1 MENYGRG
8 GQQSLRRSY
17 LVLILRL
24 LPIQGLL
31 PMGIYRFG
39 DFELNENSRAL
50 RLAGSE
56 IEVQPLV
63 FDFLAILLRHQ
74 DRALSKDEL
83 LETLWPG
90 VTVTEA
96 SLQRVAS
103 LARSILRQG
112 GMETALRNLPRF
124 GYRIC
129 LDQLA
134 ASENG
139 PARADGGDKL
149 SSPGSAILSA
159 RTAVAGRKW
168 HEAATSFA
176 KADAV
181 GELLTAD
188 LEEWALAL
196 ECMGRPAEAIPLLAR
211 AVTEY
216 GVAGERLRAASPAIT
231 LAKIHLERG
240 ELAVAKGWHKRA
252 AQLIDTAA
260 DSREHGLWCWMGAR
274 IMGAEAEPEQAL
286 AFAEQA
292 FEVGRQLE
300 DPVVESLGLIYR
312 GFFKLC
318 LGETKSGQE
327 DQDFAAALGLSS
339 DVDPIVGGILYCNI
353 LWACRNFGDWSRANQ
368 WTFGYED
375 WCRGHGLEDL
385 SGSCRLHRA
394 EVLGVHGTLK
404 EAEALVRAALDQ
416 LALDAPWATGDALRV
431 LGDIHLA
438 AGDFAEAETAY
449 RASHAA
455 GWDPQP
461 GLALLQ
467 LEQGQAEAAFSALER
482 SLAGNGWP
490 TLQRRGTV
498 LATLAKVA
506 ARTDRRE
513 RAKEVIVEL
522 ETQPQRWPMA
532 SIRALTAEAKAEL
545 LIQEERLTE
554 AARELQAAC
563 SRWSEVGSPI
573 NVADARLSLAALLIQ
588 LGDRTGAELELG
600 TALAAAKKVDSA
612 RLMRRCEELE
622 GLLAGTQKIAT
633 GIVQAL
639 RA

>member
-1 MENYGRG
+1 M
-8 GQQSLRRSY
+8 
-17 LVLILRL
+17 
-24 LPIQGLL
+24 L
-31 PMGIYRFG
+31 PMGVYCFG
-39 DFELNENSRAL
+39 DFELNEESRAL
-50 RLAGSE
+50 RLAGR
-56 IEVQPLV
+56 EVEAQPLV
-63 FDFLAILLRHQ
+63 FDFLAMLLRNQ
-74 DRALSKDEL
+74 ERALSKDEL

-112 GMETALRNLPRF
+112 GIETALRNLPRF
-124 GYRIC
+124 GYRIY
-129 LDQLA
+129 LDSPA
-134 ASENG
+134 APENKIV
-139 PARADGGDKL
+139 PAGEVSKP
-149 SSPGSAILSA
+149 SSPGSPILLA
-159 RTAVAGRKW
+159 RAAVAARKW
-168 HEAATSFA
+168 REAAASFA
-176 KADAV
+176 EADATD
-181 GELLTAD
+181 ELLTAD

-231 LAKIHLERG
+231 LAMIHLERG
-240 ELAVAKGWHKRA
+240 ELAAANGWHKRA
-252 AQLIDTAA
+252 AQLIDGATE
-260 DSREHGLWCWMGAR
+260 SREHGLWCWMGAR
-274 IMGAEAEPEQAL
+274 IKGAEAEPEHAL
-286 AFAEQA
+286 ALAEQA
-292 FEVGRQLE
+292 FEVGKQLE

-318 LGETKSGQE
+318 LGETRSGQE

-353 LWACRNFGDWSRANQ
+353 LWACRNFGDWARANQ
-368 WTFGYED
+368 WTLSYEG
-375 WCRGHGLEDL
+375 WCRRHGLEEL
-385 SGSCRLHRA
+385 TGSCRLHRA

-404 EAEALVRAALDQ
+404 EAETLVRAALDQ

-438 AGDFAEAETAY
+438 AGDFVEAETAY

-482 SLAGNGWP
+482 SLVGNRWP
-490 TLQRRGTV
+490 TLQRRGMV

-506 ARTDRRE
+506 ARTDRLE
-513 RAKEVIVEL
+513 RAKQVIAEL
-522 ETQPQRWPMA
+522 ESEPQRWPMA

-545 LIQEERLTE
+545 FMREDRLVE
-554 AARELQAAC
+554 AAWELQTAC
-563 SRWSEVGSPI
+563 SRWAEIGSPTSC
-573 NVADARLSLAALLIQ
+573 ADARLSLAALLIR

-600 TALAAAKKVDSA
+600 TVLAVAKKVDSP
-612 RLMRRCEELE
+612 RLMRRYDELK
-622 GLLAGTQKIAT
+622 GLLAGTKQE
-633 GIVQAL
+633 AL
-639 RA
+639 G

>member
-1 MENYGRG
+1 
-8 GQQSLRRSY
+8 
-17 LVLILRL
+17 
-24 LPIQGLL
+24 
-31 PMGIYRFG
+31 MGIHRFG

-50 RLAGSE
+50 RRAGSE

-63 FDFLAILLRHQ
+63 FDFLAMLLRHQ

-103 LARSILRQG
+103 LARGVLRQG
-112 GMETALRNLPRF
+112 GLETALRNLPRF

-129 LDQLA
+129 LDQA
-134 ASENG
+134 VASEKRSA
-139 PARADGGDKL
+139 PADGGDKP
-149 SSPGSAILSA
+149 SSPGSPILSA
-159 RTAVAGRKW
+159 RAAAAARKW
-168 HEAATSFA
+168 HEAAASFA
-176 KADAV
+176 QADAAD
-181 GELLTAD
+181 ELLTAD

-211 AVTEY
+211 AVTAY

-252 AQLIDTAA
+252 AQLIDSATE
-260 DSREHGLWCWMGAR
+260 SREHGLWCWMGAR

-292 FEVGRQLE
+292 FKVGKHLE

-339 DVDPIVGGILYCNI
+339 DIDPVVGGILYCNI
-353 LWACRNFGDWSRANQ
+353 LWSCRNFGDWARANQ
-368 WTFGYED
+368 WTSGYEN
-375 WCRGHGLEDL
+375 WCKGHGLENL

-438 AGDFAEAETAY
+438 AGDLVEAETAY

-482 SLAGNGWP
+482 SLIGNGWP
-490 TLQRRGTV
+490 TLQRRGIV

-506 ARTDRRE
+506 ARTDRYE
-513 RAKEVIVEL
+513 RAKEVIAEL
-522 ETQPQRWPMA
+522 EAQPQRWPMA
-532 SIRALTAEAKAEL
+532 SIRALTGEAKAEL
-545 LIQEERLTE
+545 FIQEGRLAE
-554 AARELQAAC
+554 AVRELQTAC
-563 SRWSEVGSPI
+563 SLWNEIGSPI

-588 LGDRTGAELELG
+588 LDDRNGAELELG
-600 TALAAAKKVDSA
+600 TALALAKKLDSS
-612 RLMRRCEELE
+612 RLMRRCEELKDM
-622 GLLAGTQKIAT
+622 LAGTQKAAV
-633 GIVQAL
+633 GSV
-639 RA
+639 

>member
-1 MENYGRG
+1 M
-8 GQQSLRRSY
+8 
-17 LVLILRL
+17 
-24 LPIQGLL
+24 L
-31 PMGIYRFG
+31 PMGVYCFG
-39 DFELNENSRAL
+39 DFELNEESRAL
-50 RLAGSE
+50 RLAGR
-56 IEVQPLV
+56 EVEAQPLV
-63 FDFLAILLRHQ
+63 FDFLAMLLRNQ
-74 DRALSKDEL
+74 ERALSKDEL

-112 GMETALRNLPRF
+112 GIETALRNLPRF
-124 GYRIC
+124 GYRIY
-129 LDQLA
+129 LDSPA
-134 ASENG
+134 APENKIV
-139 PARADGGDKL
+139 PAGEVSKP
-149 SSPGSAILSA
+149 SSPGSPILLA
-159 RTAVAGRKW
+159 RAAVAARKW
-168 HEAATSFA
+168 REAAASFA
-176 KADAV
+176 EADATD
-181 GELLTAD
+181 ELLTAD

-216 GVAGERLRAASPAIT
+216 GVAGERLRASSPAIT
-231 LAKIHLERG
+231 LAMIHLERG
-240 ELAVAKGWHKRA
+240 ELAAANGWHKRA
-252 AQLIDTAA
+252 AQLIDGATE
-260 DSREHGLWCWMGAR
+260 SREHGLWCWMGAR
-274 IMGAEAEPEQAL
+274 IKGAEAEPEHAL
-286 AFAEQA
+286 ALAEQA
-292 FEVGRQLE
+292 FEVGKQLE

-318 LGETKSGQE
+318 LGETRSGQE

-353 LWACRNFGDWSRANQ
+353 LWACRNFGDWARANQ
-368 WTFGYED
+368 WTLSYEG
-375 WCRGHGLEDL
+375 WCRGHGLEEL
-385 SGSCRLHRA
+385 TGSCRLHRA

-404 EAEALVRAALDQ
+404 EAETLVRAALDQ

-482 SLAGNGWP
+482 SLVGNRWP
-490 TLQRRGTV
+490 TLQRRGMV

-506 ARTDRRE
+506 ARTDRLE
-513 RAKEVIVEL
+513 RAKQVIAEL
-522 ETQPQRWPMA
+522 ESEPQRWPMA

-545 LIQEERLTE
+545 FMREDRLVE
-554 AARELQAAC
+554 AAWELQTAC
-563 SRWSEVGSPI
+563 S
-573 NVADARLSLAALLIQ
+573 
-588 LGDRTGAELELG
+588 
-600 TALAAAKKVDSA
+600 
-612 RLMRRCEELE
+612 
-622 GLLAGTQKIAT
+622 
-633 GIVQAL
+633 
-639 RA
+639 

>member
-1 MENYGRG
+1 
-8 GQQSLRRSY
+8 
-17 LVLILRL
+17 
-24 LPIQGLL
+24 
-31 PMGIYRFG
+31 MGVYCFG
-39 DFELNENSRAL
+39 NFELNEASRAL

-56 IEVQPLV
+56 IDVQPLV
-63 FDFLAILLRHQ
+63 FDFLATLLRHQ
-74 DRALSKDEL
+74 ERALSKDEL

-103 LARSILRQG
+103 LARSVLRQG
-112 GMETALRNLPRF
+112 GMETVLRNLPRF

-129 LDQLA
+129 LDQLTVLEDKQ
-134 ASENG
+134 ASVDAG
-139 PARADGGDKL
+139 ARPSSDG
-149 SSPGSAILSA
+149 SPVLSA
-159 RTAVAGRKW
+159 RAAIAARKW
-168 HEAATSFA
+168 HEAAAAFA
-176 KADAV
+176 EADDAD
-181 GELLTAD
+181 ELLTAD

-196 ECMGRPAEAIPLLAR
+196 ECMGRPAEAIPFLTR
-211 AVTEY
+211 AATEY
-216 GVAGERLRAASPAIT
+216 GVAGERLRASSPAIT
-231 LAKIHLERG
+231 LARIHLERG

-252 AQLIDTAA
+252 AQLIDTATK
-260 DSREHGLWCWMGAR
+260 SREHGLWCWMGAR

-286 AFAEQA
+286 ALAEQA
-292 FEVGRQLE
+292 FTVGKHLD

-339 DVDPIVGGILYCNI
+339 DVDPVVGGILYCNI

-368 WTFGYED
+368 WTLGYED

-404 EAEALVRAALDQ
+404 EAEALVRAALGQ

-467 LEQGQAEAAFSALER
+467 LEQGQPEAAFSALER
-482 SLAGNGWP
+482 SLIGNGWP
-490 TLQRRGTV
+490 TLQRRGLV

-506 ARTDRRE
+506 ARIDRPE
-513 RAKEVIVEL
+513 RAKEVIAEL
-522 ETQPQRWPMA
+522 ESEPPRWPMA

-545 LIQEERLTE
+545 FIREKRPSE
-554 AARELQAAC
+554 AARELQIAC
-563 SRWSEVGSPI
+563 SRWNEIGSPI
-573 NVADARLSLAALLIQ
+573 NAADARLSLAALLVQ

-600 TALAAAKKVDSA
+600 TVLAIATKVDSP
-612 RLMRRCEELE
+612 RLMRRYEALK
-622 GLLAGTQKIAT
+622 GLLASAPAAVAGA
-633 GIVQAL
+633 
-639 RA
+639 

>member
-1 MENYGRG
+1 
-8 GQQSLRRSY
+8 
-17 LVLILRL
+17 
-24 LPIQGLL
+24 
-31 PMGIYRFG
+31 MGTYCFG
-39 DFELNENSRAL
+39 DFELNEDSRAL

-56 IEVQPLV
+56 IETQPLV
-63 FDFLAILLRHQ
+63 FDFLAILLRHR
-74 DRALSKDEL
+74 DRAMSKDEL
-83 LETLWPG
+83 FDTLWPG

-129 LDQLA
+129 IDQPA

-139 PARADGGDKL
+139 AAAGAGNP
-149 SSPGSAILSA
+149 SSPGSPILSA
-159 RTAVAGRKW
+159 RAAVAARKW
-168 HEAATSFA
+168 HEAATAFA
-176 KADAV
+176 EADAAD
-181 GELLTAD
+181 ELLTAD

-196 ECMGRPAEAIPLLAR
+196 ECMGRPAEAIPFLTR
-211 AVTEY
+211 AATEY

-231 LAKIHLERG
+231 LARIHLERG

-252 AQLIDTAA
+252 AQLIGTAA
-260 DSREHGLWCWMGAR
+260 ESREHGLWCWMGAR
-274 IMGAEAEPEQAL
+274 IMGAEAEPRQAL
-286 AFAEQA
+286 ALAEQA
-292 FEVGRQLE
+292 FEVGRHLD

-353 LWACRNFGDWSRANQ
+353 LWACRNFGDWTRANQ
-368 WTFGYED
+368 WTLGYED
-375 WCRGHGLEDL
+375 WCRGHGLEDM

-394 EVLGVHGTLK
+394 EVLGIHGTLK
-404 EAEALVRAALDQ
+404 EAEALVRTALEQ

-482 SLAGNGWP
+482 SLVGNGWP
-490 TLQRRGTV
+490 TLQRRALV

-506 ARTDRRE
+506 ARTDRLE
-513 RAKEVIVEL
+513 RAKAVIAEL
-522 ETQPQRWPMA
+522 ESDPQRWPMA

-545 LIQEERLTE
+545 FIRENRLAE
-554 AARELQAAC
+554 AVRELQIAC
-563 SRWSEVGSPI
+563 SRWNEIGSPI
-573 NVADARLSLAALLIQ
+573 NVADARLSLAALLMQ

-600 TALAAAKKVDSA
+600 TVVSIATKVDSP
-612 RLMRRCEELE
+612 RLMRRYEELMA
-622 GLLAGTQKIAT
+622 LLAGA
-633 GIVQAL
+633 QA
-639 RA
+639 AAVAGA

>member
-1 MENYGRG
+1 
-8 GQQSLRRSY
+8 
-17 LVLILRL
+17 
-24 LPIQGLL
+24 
-31 PMGIYRFG
+31 
-39 DFELNENSRAL
+39 
-50 RLAGSE
+50 
-56 IEVQPLV
+56 
-63 FDFLAILLRHQ
+63 
-74 DRALSKDEL
+74 
-83 LETLWPG
+83 LWPG

-103 LARSILRQG
+103 LARGILRQG
-112 GMETALRNLPRF
+112 GMEAALRNLPRF

-129 LDQLA
+129 LDQPSI
-134 ASENG
+134 SERR
-139 PARADGGDKL
+139 PADAGGKP
-149 SSPGSAILSA
+149 SSLGSSILSA
-159 RTAVAGRKW
+159 RAAVAGRKW
-168 HEAATSFA
+168 HEAAASFA
-176 KADAV
+176 KADAADQ
-181 GELLTAD
+181 LLTPD
-188 LEEWALAL
+188 LEEWGLAL
-196 ECMGRPAEAIPLLAR
+196 ECLGRPAEAIPLLAR
-211 AVTEY
+211 AVTAY

-231 LAKIHLERG
+231 LARIHLERG

-286 AFAEQA
+286 ALAEQA
-292 FEVGRQLE
+292 FAVGRHLD

-318 LGETKSGQE
+318 LGETKAGQE
-327 DQDFAAALGLSS
+327 DQDLAAALGLSS

-368 WTFGYED
+368 WTLGYED

-438 AGDFAEAETAY
+438 AGEFTEAETAY
-449 RASHAA
+449 RGSHAA

-482 SLAGNGWP
+482 SLVGNGWP
-490 TLQRRGTV
+490 TLQRRGMV

-506 ARTDRRE
+506 ARTNRRE
-513 RAKEVIVEL
+513 RAKEVIAEL

-532 SIRALTAEAKAEL
+532 SVQALTAEAKAEL
-545 LIQEERLTE
+545 FMLEERFAE
-554 AARELQAAC
+554 AARELQIAC
-563 SRWSEVGSPI
+563 SRWNEVGSPI
-573 NVADARLSLAALLIQ
+573 NVADARLSLAALLIKI
-588 LGDRTGAELELG
+588 GDRSGAELELG
-600 TALAAAKKVDSA
+600 TALAAAKKVDSS
-612 RLMRRCEELE
+612 RLMRRCEKLKD
-622 GLLAGTQKIAT
+622 L
-633 GIVQAL
+633 IVGAQAL
-639 RA
+639 TVGGA

>member
-1 MENYGRG
+1 M
-8 GQQSLRRSY
+8 
-17 LVLILRL
+17 
-24 LPIQGLL
+24 
-31 PMGIYRFG
+31 
-39 DFELNENSRAL
+39 
-50 RLAGSE
+50 
-56 IEVQPLV
+56 
-63 FDFLAILLRHQ
+63 LLRHQ

-103 LARSILRQG
+103 LARGVLRQG
-112 GMETALRNLPRF
+112 GLETALRNLPRF

-129 LDQLA
+129 LDQA
-134 ASENG
+134 VASENRSA
-139 PARADGGDKL
+139 PADGGDKPT
-149 SSPGSAILSA
+149 SPGSPILSA
-159 RTAVAGRKW
+159 RAAAAARKW
-168 HEAATSFA
+168 HEAAASFA
-176 KADAV
+176 QANAAD
-181 GELLTAD
+181 ELLTAD

-196 ECMGRPAEAIPLLAR
+196 ECMGRPAAAIPLLAR
-211 AVTEY
+211 AVTAY
-216 GVAGERLRAASPAIT
+216 GVAGERLRAASPAVT
-231 LAKIHLERG
+231 LARIHLERG

-252 AQLIDTAA
+252 AQLIDSATE
-260 DSREHGLWCWMGAR
+260 SREHGLWCWMGAR

-292 FEVGRQLE
+292 FKVGKHLE

-339 DVDPIVGGILYCNI
+339 DIDPVVGGILYCNI
-353 LWACRNFGDWSRANQ
+353 LWSCRNFGDWARANQ
-368 WTFGYED
+368 WTFGYEN
-375 WCRGHGLEDL
+375 WCKGHGLENL

-438 AGDFAEAETAY
+438 AGDLAEAETAY

-482 SLAGNGWP
+482 SLVGNGWP
-490 TLQRRGTV
+490 TLQRRGIV

-506 ARTDRRE
+506 ARTNRLE
-513 RAKEVIVEL
+513 RAKEVFAEL
-522 ETQPQRWPMA
+522 EAQPQRWPMA
-532 SIRALTAEAKAEL
+532 SIRALTGEAKAEL
-545 LIQEERLTE
+545 FIQEGRLAE
-554 AARELQAAC
+554 AVRELQTAC
-563 SRWSEVGSPI
+563 SLWNEIGSPI

-588 LGDRTGAELELG
+588 LDDRNGAELELG
-600 TALAAAKKVDSA
+600 TALALAKKLDSS
-612 RLMRRCEELE
+612 RLMRRCEELKDM
-622 GLLAGTQKIAT
+622 LAGTQKAAV
-633 GIVQAL
+633 GSV
-639 RA
+639 

>member
-1 MENYGRG
+1 
-8 GQQSLRRSY
+8 
-17 LVLILRL
+17 
-24 LPIQGLL
+24 
-31 PMGIYRFG
+31 MGIHCFG
-39 DFELNENSRAL
+39 DFELNEETRAL
-50 RLAGSE
+50 RLAGNE
-56 IEVQPLV
+56 IELQPLV

-74 DRALSKDEL
+74 DRAMSKDEL

-103 LARSILRQG
+103 LARGILRQG
-112 GMETALRNLPRF
+112 GMEAALRNLPRF

-129 LDQLA
+129 LDQA
-134 ASENG
+134 VASKNRSA
-139 PARADGGDKL
+139 PADGGDKP
-149 SSPGSAILSA
+149 SRPGSPILAA
-159 RTAVAGRKW
+159 RTAVAARKW
-168 HEAATSFA
+168 HEAAAAFTE
-176 KADAV
+176 ADAAD
-181 GELLTAD
+181 ELLTAD

-216 GVAGERLRAASPAIT
+216 GVAGERLRAASPAVT
-231 LAKIHLERG
+231 LARIHLERG

-252 AQLIDTAA
+252 AQLIDSAT

-292 FEVGRQLE
+292 FKVGKHLE

-339 DVDPIVGGILYCNI
+339 DIDPIVGGILYCNI

-368 WTFGYED
+368 WTLGYEG
-375 WCRGHGLEDL
+375 WCKGHGLEDL

-438 AGDFAEAETAY
+438 AGDFAEAEMAY

-467 LEQGQAEAAFSALER
+467 LEQGHAEAAFSALER
-482 SLAGNGWP
+482 SLVGNGWP
-490 TLQRRGTV
+490 TLQRRGLV

-506 ARTDRRE
+506 ARIGRLE
-513 RAKEVIVEL
+513 RAKEVTAEL

-532 SIRALTAEAKAEL
+532 SVRALTAEAKAEL
-545 LIQEERLTE
+545 FIQEERLAE
-554 AARELQAAC
+554 AVLELQTAC
-563 SRWSEVGSPI
+563 LRWNEIGSPI

-600 TALAAAKKVDSA
+600 TALAIANRVDSS
-612 RLMRRCEELE
+612 RLMRRCDELK
-622 GLLAGTQKIAT
+622 GLLAGTEKAAM
-633 GIVQAL
+633 GSA
-639 RA
+639 

>member
-1 MENYGRG
+1 
-8 GQQSLRRSY
+8 
-17 LVLILRL
+17 
-24 LPIQGLL
+24 
-31 PMGIYRFG
+31 
-39 DFELNENSRAL
+39 
-50 RLAGSE
+50 
-56 IEVQPLV
+56 
-63 FDFLAILLRHQ
+63 
-74 DRALSKDEL
+74 
-83 LETLWPG
+83 
-90 VTVTEA
+90 
-96 SLQRVAS
+96 
-103 LARSILRQG
+103 
-112 GMETALRNLPRF
+112 
-124 GYRIC
+124 
-129 LDQLA
+129 
-134 ASENG
+134 
-139 PARADGGDKL
+139 
-149 SSPGSAILSA
+149 
-159 RTAVAGRKW
+159 
-168 HEAATSFA
+168 
-176 KADAV
+176 
-181 GELLTAD
+181 
-188 LEEWALAL
+188 
-196 ECMGRPAEAIPLLAR
+196 MGRPAEAIPLLAR
-211 AVTEY
+211 AVTAY

-231 LAKIHLERG
+231 LARIHLERG

-252 AQLIDTAA
+252 AQLIDTAN

-286 AFAEQA
+286 ELAEQA
-292 FEVGRQLE
+292 FAVGRDLD

-318 LGETKSGQE
+318 LGETKAGQE

-339 DVDPIVGGILYCNI
+339 DVDPVVGGILYCNI
-353 LWACRNFGDWSRANQ
+353 LWACRNFGDWARANQ
-368 WTFGYED
+368 WTRGYED

-394 EVLGVHGTLK
+394 EVLGVLGTLK

-438 AGDFAEAETAY
+438 AGEFAEAETAY

-482 SLAGNGWP
+482 SLVGNGWP
-490 TLQRRGTV
+490 TLQRRGIV

-506 ARTDRRE
+506 ARTNRHE
-513 RAKEVIVEL
+513 RAKEVIAEL

-545 LIQEERLTE
+545 FVQEKRLAE
-554 AARELQAAC
+554 AVRELQVAC
-563 SRWSEVGSPI
+563 SRWNEIGSPI

-600 TALAAAKKVDSA
+600 TVLAVARKVDSP
-612 RLMRRCEELE
+612 RLMRRYEELTE
-622 GLLAGTQKIAT
+622 LLAGAKR
-633 GIVQAL
+633 QAL
-639 RA
+639 G

>member
-1 MENYGRG
+1 MGNYC
-8 GQQSLRRSY
+8 
-17 LVLILRL
+17 
-24 LPIQGLL
+24 
-31 PMGIYRFG
+31 FG
-39 DFELNENSRAL
+39 DFELNEGSRAL
-50 RLAGSE
+50 RLAGRE

-74 DRALSKDEL
+74 ERALSKEEL

-103 LARSILRQG
+103 LARSVLRQG

-129 LDQLA
+129 LDQPAALA
-134 ASENG
+134 TR
-139 PARADGGDKL
+139 PARAVAD
-149 SSPGSAILSA
+149 SEPSRPGSPILSA
-159 RTAVAGRKW
+159 RAAVAARKW
-168 HEAATSFA
+168 HEAAACFA
-176 KADAV
+176 QADAAD
-181 GELLTAD
+181 ELLTAD

-196 ECMGRPAEAIPLLAR
+196 ECIGRPAETIPFLMR

-231 LAKIHLERG
+231 LARIHLERG
-240 ELAVAKGWHKRA
+240 ELSVAKGWHKRA
-252 AQLIDTAA
+252 AQLIATAT

-274 IMGAEAEPEQAL
+274 LMGAEAEPEQAL
-286 AFAEQA
+286 ALAEQA
-292 FEVGRQLE
+292 LEVGKHLD

-353 LWACRNFGDWSRANQ
+353 LWACRNFGDWARANQ
-368 WTFGYED
+368 WTLGYED

-416 LALDAPWATGDALRV
+416 LARDAPWATGDALRV

-449 RASHAA
+449 RACHAA

-482 SLAGNGWP
+482 SLIGNGWP
-490 TLQRRGTV
+490 TLQRRGLV

-506 ARTDRRE
+506 ARTNRLE
-513 RAKEVIVEL
+513 RAKAVIAEL
-522 ETQPQRWPMA
+522 DTDPQRWPMA

-545 LIQEERLTE
+545 FIQENRLDE
-554 AARELQAAC
+554 AARELQTAC
-563 SRWSEVGSPI
+563 ARWSEIGSPI
-573 NVADARLSLAALLIQ
+573 NAADARLSLAGLLIR

-600 TALAAAKKVDSA
+600 SVLAAATKVDSP
-612 RLMRRCEELE
+612 RLMQRYEALM
-622 GLLAGTQKIAT
+622 GLLAGAQKVAV
-633 GIVQAL
+633 GSV
-639 RA
+639 

>member
-1 MENYGRG
+1 M
-8 GQQSLRRSY
+8 
-17 LVLILRL
+17 
-24 LPIQGLL
+24 L
-31 PMGIYRFG
+31 PMGVYCFG
-39 DFELNENSRAL
+39 AFELNEESRAL

-56 IEVQPLV
+56 VETQPLV
-63 FDFLAILLRHQ
+63 FDFLAILLRNQ

-103 LARSILRQG
+103 LARGILRQG

-124 GYRIC
+124 GYRIF
-129 LDQLA
+129 LDSPAVSARRPSPPDPSSAQPRPGPRILA
-134 ASENG
+134 
-139 PARADGGDKL
+139 
-149 SSPGSAILSA
+149 A
-159 RTAVAGRKW
+159 RTAVAARKW
-168 HEAATSFA
+168 HEAAASFTE
-176 KADAV
+176 ADASD
-181 GELLTAD
+181 ELLTAD

-196 ECMGRPAEAIPLLAR
+196 ECMGRPSEAIAPLTR
-211 AVTEY
+211 AVTAY
-216 GVAGERLRAASPAIT
+216 GVAGERLRAATPAIA
-231 LAKIHLERG
+231 LARIHLERG
-240 ELAVAKGWHKRA
+240 ELAVASGWHKRA
-252 AQLIDTAA
+252 AALIDIAT
-260 DSREHGLWCWMGAR
+260 DSREHGLWCWMGSR
-274 IMGAEAEPEQAL
+274 IRGAEAEPEQAL

-292 FEVGRQLE
+292 CVVGKHLD

-318 LGETKSGQE
+318 LGETKSGLE

-339 DVDPIVGGILYCNI
+339 DVDPVVGGILYCNV
-353 LWACRNFGDWSRANQ
+353 LWACRNFGDWARANQ
-368 WTFGYED
+368 WTLGYED

-438 AGDFAEAETAY
+438 AGDLAEAETAY

-467 LEQGQAEAAFSALER
+467 LEQGQAEAAFAALER
-482 SLAGNGWP
+482 SLIGAAWP
-490 TLQRRGTV
+490 TLQRRGLV

-506 ARTDRRE
+506 ARTDRPGRARE
-513 RAKEVIVEL
+513 AIAEL

-545 LIQEERLTE
+545 FTREGRLAE
-554 AARELQAAC
+554 AVGELQAAC
-563 SRWSEVGSPI
+563 SRWSEIGSAI
-573 NVADARLSLAALLIQ
+573 NAANARLSLAALLIQ
-588 LGDRTGAELELG
+588 LGDRIGAELELG
-600 TALAAAKKVDSA
+600 TVLTVAKKVDSP
-612 RLMRRCEELE
+612 RIMRRYEELK
-622 GLLAGTQKIAT
+622 GQLAGAKRE
-633 GIVQAL
+633 AL
-639 RA
+639 G

>member
-1 MENYGRG
+1 
-8 GQQSLRRSY
+8 
-17 LVLILRL
+17 
-24 LPIQGLL
+24 
-31 PMGIYRFG
+31 MGTYCFG
-39 DFELNENSRAL
+39 DFELNEDSRAL

-56 IEVQPLV
+56 IETQPLV
-63 FDFLAILLRHQ
+63 FDFLAILLRHR
-74 DRALSKDEL
+74 DRAMSKDEL
-83 LETLWPG
+83 FDTLWPG

-129 LDQLA
+129 IDQPA

-139 PARADGGDKL
+139 AAAGAGNP
-149 SSPGSAILSA
+149 SSPGSPILSA
-159 RTAVAGRKW
+159 RAAVAARKW
-168 HEAATSFA
+168 HEAATAFA
-176 KADAV
+176 EADAAD
-181 GELLTAD
+181 ELLTAD

-196 ECMGRPAEAIPLLAR
+196 ECMGRPAEAIPFLTR
-211 AVTEY
+211 AATEY

-231 LAKIHLERG
+231 LARIHLERG

-252 AQLIDTAA
+252 AQLIGTAA
-260 DSREHGLWCWMGAR
+260 ESREHGLWCWMGAR
-274 IMGAEAEPEQAL
+274 IMGAEAEPRLAL
-286 AFAEQA
+286 ALAEQA
-292 FEVGRQLE
+292 FEVGRHLD

-353 LWACRNFGDWSRANQ
+353 LWACRNFGDWTRANQ
-368 WTFGYED
+368 WTLGYED
-375 WCRGHGLEDL
+375 WCRGHGLEDM

-394 EVLGVHGTLK
+394 EALGIHGTLR
-404 EAEALVRAALDQ
+404 EAEALVRTALEQ

-482 SLAGNGWP
+482 SLVGNGWP
-490 TLQRRGTV
+490 TLQRRALV

-506 ARTDRRE
+506 ARTDRLE
-513 RAKEVIVEL
+513 RAKAVIAEL
-522 ETQPQRWPMA
+522 ESDPQRWPMA

-545 LIQEERLTE
+545 FIRENRLAE
-554 AARELQAAC
+554 AVRELQIAC
-563 SRWSEVGSPI
+563 SRWNEIGSPI
-573 NVADARLSLAALLIQ
+573 NVADARLSLAALLMQ

-600 TALAAAKKVDSA
+600 TVVSIATKVDSP
-612 RLMRRCEELE
+612 RLMRRYEELMA
-622 GLLAGTQKIAT
+622 LLAGA
-633 GIVQAL
+633 QA
-639 RA
+639 AAVAGA

>member
-1 MENYGRG
+1 
-8 GQQSLRRSY
+8 
-17 LVLILRL
+17 
-24 LPIQGLL
+24 
-31 PMGIYRFG
+31 MGIYRFG
-39 DFELNENSRAL
+39 DFELNQDSRAL
-50 RLAGSE
+50 RLGEGE

-74 DRALSKDEL
+74 ERAMSKDEL

-103 LARSILRQG
+103 LARGILRQG

-129 LDQLA
+129 LDQ
-134 ASENG
+134 
-139 PARADGGDKL
+139 PAVLETKSAPVEAGSKP

-159 RTAVAGRKW
+159 RAAVAARKW
-168 HEAATSFA
+168 QDAAAAFA
-176 KADAV
+176 EADAA

-188 LEEWALAL
+188 LEEWSLAL
-196 ECMGRPAEAIPLLAR
+196 ECMGQPTEAIPFLTR

-216 GVAGERLRAASPAIT
+216 GVAGERLRAASPAVT
-231 LAKIHLERG
+231 LARIHLERG

-252 AQLIDTAA
+252 AQLIDSATG
-260 DSREHGLWCWMGAR
+260 SREHGLWCWMGAR
-274 IMGAEAEPEQAL
+274 LMGAEAEPEQAL

-292 FEVGRQLE
+292 FKVGKHLE

-339 DVDPIVGGILYCNI
+339 DIDPVVGGILYCNI
-353 LWACRNFGDWSRANQ
+353 LWSCRNFGDWARANQ
-368 WTFGYED
+368 WTSGYEN
-375 WCRGHGLEDL
+375 WCKGHGLENL

-394 EVLGVHGTLK
+394 EVLGIHGTLK
-404 EAEALVRAALDQ
+404 EAEVLVRAALDQ

-438 AGDFAEAETAY
+438 AGNFAEAETAY

-482 SLAGNGWP
+482 SLVGNGWP
-490 TLQRRGTV
+490 TLQRRGLV

-506 ARTDRRE
+506 ARTDRLE
-513 RAKEVIVEL
+513 RAREVIAEL
-522 ETQPQRWPMA
+522 EKEPLRWPMA
-532 SIRALTAEAKAEL
+532 SIRALTAQAKAEL
-545 LIQEERLTE
+545 FMRENRLAE
-554 AARELQAAC
+554 AARELQLAC
-563 SRWSEVGSPI
+563 SCWTEIGSPI

-588 LGDRTGAELELG
+588 LGDRIGAELELG
-600 TALAAAKKVDSA
+600 SVMAVATKVDSP
-612 RLMRRCEELE
+612 RLMRRYEELKD
-622 GLLAGTQKIAT
+622 LLSDAPKTAVGGA
-633 GIVQAL
+633 
-639 RA
+639 

>member
-1 MENYGRG
+1 
-8 GQQSLRRSY
+8 
-17 LVLILRL
+17 
-24 LPIQGLL
+24 
-31 PMGIYRFG
+31 MGIHRFG

-50 RLAGSE
+50 RRAGSE

-63 FDFLAILLRHQ
+63 FDFLAMLLRHQ

-103 LARSILRQG
+103 LARGVLRQG
-112 GMETALRNLPRF
+112 GLETALRNLPRF

-129 LDQLA
+129 LDQA
-134 ASENG
+134 VASENRSA
-139 PARADGGDKL
+139 PADGGDKPT
-149 SSPGSAILSA
+149 SPGSPILSA
-159 RTAVAGRKW
+159 RAAAAARKW
-168 HEAATSFA
+168 HEAAASFA
-176 KADAV
+176 QANAAD
-181 GELLTAD
+181 ELLTAD

-196 ECMGRPAEAIPLLAR
+196 ECMGRPAAAIPLLAR
-211 AVTEY
+211 AVTAY
-216 GVAGERLRAASPAIT
+216 GVAGERLRAASPAVT
-231 LAKIHLERG
+231 LARIHLERG

-252 AQLIDTAA
+252 AQLIDSATE
-260 DSREHGLWCWMGAR
+260 SREHGLWCWMGAR

-292 FEVGRQLE
+292 FKVGKHLE

-339 DVDPIVGGILYCNI
+339 DIDPVVGGILYCNI
-353 LWACRNFGDWSRANQ
+353 LWSCRNFGDWARANQ
-368 WTFGYED
+368 WTFGYEN
-375 WCRGHGLEDL
+375 WCKGHGLENL

-438 AGDFAEAETAY
+438 AGDLAEAETAY

-482 SLAGNGWP
+482 SLVGNGWP
-490 TLQRRGTV
+490 TLQRRGIV

-506 ARTDRRE
+506 ARTNRLE
-513 RAKEVIVEL
+513 RAKEVFAEL
-522 ETQPQRWPMA
+522 EAQPQRWPMA
-532 SIRALTAEAKAEL
+532 SIRALTGEAKAEL
-545 LIQEERLTE
+545 FIQEGRLAE
-554 AARELQAAC
+554 AVRELQTAC
-563 SRWSEVGSPI
+563 SLWNEIGSPI

-588 LGDRTGAELELG
+588 LDDRNGAELELG
-600 TALAAAKKVDSA
+600 TALALAKKLDSS
-612 RLMRRCEELE
+612 RLMRRCEELKDM
-622 GLLAGTQKIAT
+622 LAGTQKAAV
-633 GIVQAL
+633 GSV
-639 RA
+639 

>member
-1 MENYGRG
+1 
-8 GQQSLRRSY
+8 
-17 LVLILRL
+17 
-24 LPIQGLL
+24 
-31 PMGIYRFG
+31 MGVYCFG
-39 DFELNENSRAL
+39 DFELNEESRAL
-50 RLAGSE
+50 HLTGRE

-74 DRALSKDEL
+74 ERVLSKEEL

-112 GMETALRNLPRF
+112 SMETALRNLPRF

-129 LDQLA
+129 LDPPV
-134 ASENG
+134 ASDRN
-139 PARADGGDKL
+139 
-149 SSPGSAILSA
+149 SSPTDRGDAPSTPGSWILRA
-159 RTAVAGRKW
+159 RTAATAMKW
-168 HEAATSFA
+168 QEAAAFFA
-176 KADAV
+176 EADAA
-181 GELLTAD
+181 EQILPAD

-196 ECMGRPAEAIPLLAR
+196 ECMGRPAEAIPHLTR
-211 AVTEY
+211 AAAAY
-216 GVAGERLRAASPAIT
+216 SAAGHRLRAASPAIA
-231 LAKIHLERG
+231 LARIHLERG

-252 AQLIDTAA
+252 AQLIDTAT

-286 AFAEQA
+286 ALAEQA
-292 FEVGRQLE
+292 FEVGKHLE

-318 LGETKSGQE
+318 LGETKSGEE

-339 DVDPIVGGILYCNI
+339 DIDPIVGGILYCNI
-353 LWACRNFGDWSRANQ
+353 LWACRNFGDWARANQ
-368 WTFGYED
+368 WTLGYES
-375 WCRGHGLEDL
+375 WCKGHGLGDL

-394 EVLGVHGTLK
+394 EVLGIHGTLK
-404 EAEALVRAALDQ
+404 EAEALVRVAIDQ

-438 AGDFAEAETAY
+438 AGDLAEAEAAY

-467 LEQGQAEAAFSALER
+467 LEQGHAEAAFAALER
-482 SLAGNGWP
+482 SLVGNAWP
-490 TLQRRGTV
+490 TLQRKGLI

-506 ARTDRRE
+506 ARTDRPE
-513 RAKEVIVEL
+513 RAKEVIGEL
-522 ETQPQRWPMA
+522 ESQPQRWPMA

-545 LIQEERLTE
+545 FAQEGHVAE
-554 AARELQAAC
+554 AARELQIAC
-563 SRWSEVGSPI
+563 SRWNEIGSPI
-573 NVADARLSLAALLIQ
+573 NAADARLSLAALLIR

-600 TALAAAKKVDSA
+600 TALAVARKVDSS
-612 RLMRRCEELE
+612 RLMRRHEELK
-622 GLLAGTQKIAT
+622 GLLAGVQKAAA
-633 GIVQAL
+633 G
-639 RA
+639 

>member
-1 MENYGRG
+1 
-8 GQQSLRRSY
+8 
-17 LVLILRL
+17 
-24 LPIQGLL
+24 
-31 PMGIYRFG
+31 MGIYRFG
-39 DFELNENSRAL
+39 DFELNEDSRAL
-50 RLAGSE
+50 LLAGRE
-56 IEVQPLV
+56 IEAQPLV

-74 DRALSKDEL
+74 DRAMSKDEL

-103 LARSILRQG
+103 LARGILRQG
-112 GMETALRNLPRF
+112 GMETTLRNLPRF

-134 ASENG
+134 ALENR
-139 PARADGGDKL
+139 PADASGKP
-149 SSPGSAILSA
+149 SSPGSSILSA
-159 RTAVAGRKW
+159 RAAVAGRKW
-168 HEAATSFA
+168 HEAAASFA
-176 KADAV
+176 KADAAD
-181 GELLTAD
+181 ELLTAD
-188 LEEWALAL
+188 FEEWALAL

-211 AVTEY
+211 AVTAY

-231 LAKIHLERG
+231 LARIHLERG

-252 AQLIDTAA
+252 AQLIDNAA

-286 AFAEQA
+286 ALAEQA
-292 FEVGRQLE
+292 FAVGKSLE

-318 LGETKSGQE
+318 LGETKAGQE

-339 DVDPIVGGILYCNI
+339 DVDPVVGGILYCNI
-353 LWACRNFGDWSRANQ
+353 LWACRNFGDWARANQ
-368 WTFGYED
+368 WTLGYED

-394 EVLGVHGTLK
+394 EVLGVLGTLK

-438 AGDFAEAETAY
+438 AGEFTEAEAAY

-482 SLAGNGWP
+482 SLVGNGWP
-490 TLQRRGTV
+490 TLQRRGMV

-506 ARTDRRE
+506 ARTNRPE
-513 RAKEVIVEL
+513 RAKEVIAEL
-522 ETQPQRWPMA
+522 ETQPQRWPTA

-545 LIQEERLTE
+545 FIQEERLTE
-554 AARELQAAC
+554 AARELQIAC
-563 SRWSEVGSPI
+563 SRWNEIGSPI

-600 TALAAAKKVDSA
+600 TVLAVARKVDSP
-612 RLMRRCEELE
+612 RLTRRYEELT
-622 GLLAGTQKIAT
+622 GLLAGAKRE
-633 GIVQAL
+633 AL
-639 RA
+639 G